1 MPSDD
6 KPLTLPAFAEYLDIG
21 IRRARDMA
29 KKPGFP
35 MIDGIIFPSDFVLWR
50 RKYLQLDTSSGHPP
64 STFDKSDEPVRR
76 NDSPASSRHRE
87 ERLREAFGLPS

>member
-1 MPSDD
+1 MASDD

-50 RKYLQLDTSSGHPP
+50 RKYLNLDTSSGHQPN
-64 STFDKSDEPVRR
+64 TFDKSDAPIHR
-76 NDSPASSRHRE
+76 NGSPASSRRRE
-87 ERLREAFGLPS
+87 EHLREAFGLPS

>member
-1 MPSDD
+1 MPPED

-21 IRRARDMA
+21 IRRAREMA

-50 RKYLQLDTSSGHPP
+50 RKYLHLATSSDHPQ
-64 STFDKSDEPVRR
+64 STFDKSYEPVHR
-76 NDSPASSRHRE
+76 NGSPASSRRKE
-87 ERLREAFGLPS
+87 ELLREAFGLPS